1 MLKIGDFVYST
12 KYHHYGLIINYNNE
26 LKVFREDMVKGQSVF
41 KPCNIRDEE
50 LYLKFDKKS
59 FEKYKILKMNYNTF
73 LVQNGGYNNGVFSLN
88 NNIIEYKYSNEEFIY
103 NTLQNSKCKLLNE
116 LKPLHSYW
124 CLNTKFKVLNLFYFY
139 GKGMVL
145 SSNLYYKLSIDD
157 IMRMSIEQNTAF
169 KEKGFV
175 EEKAKVKF
183 IKSHPFVTKQLSG
196 YWIGHIDAC
205 SFLAFIDSP
214 YSKKSKVDID
224 NAEKLIYYVD
234 NITNSVGLLNY
245 LDAPC
250 TIQDYKFYDFGL
262 IKNITLES
270 EYWEYD
276 CVGKESDYYLFTD
289 SHCNIKV
296 QF

>member
-1 MLKIGDFVYST
+1 MFNIGDFVYST

-124 CLNTKFKVLNLFYFY
+124 CLNTKFKILNLFYFY

-145 SSNLYYKLSIDD
+145 GSNLYYKLSIDD

-234 NITNSVGLLNY
+234 NITNSVGMH
-245 LDAPC
+245 P
-250 TIQDYKFYDFGL
+250 
-262 IKNITLES
+262 
-270 EYWEYD
+270 
-276 CVGKESDYYLFTD
+276 VLFKII
-289 SHCNIKV
+289 NFMILV
-296 QF
+296 